1 MTAREQEY
9 RELFM
14 AEALEY
20 YDAMSRHLSEL
31 ERQPDGG
38 DGAALGELFRLMHNL
53 KANARAMG
61 FVDMGEVAHKMETLF
76 GQIRGRERAFAG
88 ALVPTTFRAVDT
100 LGTLIRAVGTG
111 QAAPDVQPLLADLD
125 RLIRGEEPAEA
136 APEPADPDATD
147 ADASRKLEL
156 SELVSIPVKKL
167 DKLLNLVGELVID
180 RDRILT
186 LAAELGHP
194 ALQATAQ
201 HLFRISDDLQY
212 SVMDVRLVGAG
223 VLLNK
228 FPRVVRDVAA
238 AESKQVELSLAGQD
252 VQIDRNVLQLITDA
266 LLHIVRNAV
275 SHGLEPP
282 EARLAAGKPAVGQLR
297 ISALTE
303 RDDVLLQVQDDGR
316 GVDTE
321 AVRRKAVRQG
331 LVSAEAAAALDE
343 PAVWALLF
351 EAGFSMAD
359 KITDISGRGVGL
371 DVVKLAIDSLGG
383 RLRVDSQLGRGTTFT
398 LVLPTSI
405 AVKGAL
411 LIELDARAYA
421 VPLLHTDTVLAL
433 PDEQIFA
440 VGGVLMA
447 HVQHENVPLVPLA
460 QLLGAEGDEQLPL
473 ASRADLPASGEGQ
486 HQVLVVSYNNRRL
499 GLLIDRFLRQQNIV
513 VKPLSKPLDTID
525 LFGGVTLLGSGQL
538 CLVLDVPAL
547 TRLFQAKRP

>member
-1 MTAREQEY
+1 MPGREQEY

-31 ERQPDGG
+31 ERNPQDTP
-38 DGAALGELFRLMHNL
+38 ALNELFRLMHNL

-61 FVDMGEVAHKMETLF
+61 FIDMGEVAHKMETLF
-76 GQIRGRERAFAG
+76 GQIRGNERTFTG
-88 ALVPTTFRAVDT
+88 PLVSLTFRAVDI
-100 LGTLIRAVGTG
+100 LGNMIRAIGAG
-111 QAAPDVQPLLADLD
+111 QESADAKPLLDNLEH
-125 RLIRGEEPAEA
+125 LIKGEEIVETRPAQTEEEA
-136 APEPADPDATD
+136 ETD
-147 ADASRKLEL
+147 AARKLEL
-156 SELVSIPVKKL
+156 SDLVYIPVKKL
-167 DKLLNLVGELVID
+167 DNLLNLVGELVID

-194 ALQATAQ
+194 ALQATAR

-228 FPRVVRDVAA
+228 FPRVVRDVAS
-238 AESKQVELSLAGQD
+238 AEGKQVELSLAGQD

-275 SHGLEPP
+275 SHGLEIPDD
-282 EARLAAGKPAVGQLR
+282 RRAANKPAVGKLT

-303 RDDVLLQVQDDGR
+303 RDDVLIQVQDDGR
-316 GVDTE
+316 GIDTE
-321 AVRRKAVRQG
+321 AVRKKVVRKG
-331 LVSAEAAAALDE
+331 MLTAEAAAVLDE
-343 PAVWALLF
+343 QQVWALLF
-351 EAGFSMAD
+351 EPGFSMAD

-383 RLRVDSQLGRGTTFT
+383 RLRVNSELGKGTTFT

-411 LIELDARAYA
+411 LIELDERAYA

-433 PDEQIFA
+433 ASDQVFV
-440 VGGVLMA
+440 VGGLLMTRI
-447 HVQHENVPLVPLA
+447 QDENVPLVHLR
-460 QLLGAEGDEQLPL
+460 QLLYAEGDEQLPQ
-473 ASRADLPASGEGQ
+473 ATRADLPTDGGL

-499 GLLIDRFLRQQNIV
+499 GILIDRFLRQQNIV
-513 VKPLSKPLDTID
+513 VKSLSKPLDTID

-547 TRLFQAKRP
+547 TRLFLAKRP

>member
-1 MTAREQEY
+1 
-9 RELFM
+9 M

-31 ERQPDGG
+31 ERSPQDV
-38 DGAALGELFRLMHNL
+38 AALNELFRLMHNL

-76 GQIRGRERAFAG
+76 GQIREQERTFTG
-88 ALVPTTFRAVDT
+88 TLVTLTFRAVDI
-100 LGTLIRAVGTG
+100 LGNMIRAVGAG
-111 QAAPDVQPLLADLD
+111 QELADAKPLIENLE
-125 RLIRGEEPAEA
+125 RLIQGQEPVETQAKPTEEEAENDA
-136 APEPADPDATD
+136 A
-147 ADASRKLEL
+147 RKLEL
-156 SELVSIPVKKL
+156 SDLVYIPVKKL
-167 DKLLNLVGELVID
+167 DNLLNLVGELVID

-186 LAAELGHP
+186 LAAELNSP
-194 ALQATAQ
+194 ALRATAQ

-238 AESKQVELSLAGQD
+238 SETKQVELTLAGQE

-275 SHGLEPP
+275 SHGLEGP
-282 EARLAAGKPAVGQLR
+282 EDRKAAGKSATGQLR

-316 GVDTE
+316 GIDTD
-321 AVRRKAVRQG
+321 AVRKKAIRKGV
-331 LVSAEAAAALDE
+331 VTAEAAALLDE
-343 PAVWALLF
+343 QGVWALLF
-351 EAGFSMAD
+351 EPGFSMAEQ
-359 KITDISGRGVGL
+359 ITDISGRGVGL

-383 RLRVDSQLGRGTTFT
+383 HLRVASKLGKGTTFT

-411 LIELDARAYA
+411 LIELDERAYA

-433 PDEQIFA
+433 ANDQIFA
-440 VGGVLMA
+440 VGGLLMTR
-447 HVQHENVPLVPLA
+447 VQEENVPLVPLR
-460 QLLGAEGDEQLPL
+460 QLLYAEGDELLP
-473 ASRADLPASGEGQ
+473 RATRAELPTDNSLS
-486 HQVLVVSYNNRRL
+486 QVLIVSYGNRRL
-499 GLLIDRFLRQQNIV
+499 GLIIDRFLRQQNIV
-513 VKPLSKPLDTID
+513 VKSLSKPLDTID

-547 TRLFQAKRP
+547 TRLFLAKRP

>member
-1 MTAREQEY
+1 
-9 RELFM
+9 
-14 AEALEY
+14 
-20 YDAMSRHLSEL
+20 MSRHLSEL
-31 ERQPDGG
+31 ERNPQEV
-38 DGAALGELFRLMHNL
+38 AALNELFRLMHNL

-76 GQIRGRERAFAG
+76 GQIRGQERSFTG
-88 ALVPTTFRAVDT
+88 SLVGMTFRAVDV
-100 LGTLIRAVGTG
+100 LGNMIRAVGSG
-111 QAAPDVQPLLADLD
+111 QESGDAHALLENLEQLIQGQEIAEAPAAPT
-125 RLIRGEEPAEA
+125 EEEAE
-136 APEPADPDATD
+136 TD
-147 ADASRKLEL
+147 AARKLEL
-156 SELVSIPVKKL
+156 SDLVSIPVKKL
-167 DKLLNLVGELVID
+167 DNLLNLVGELVID

-186 LAAELGHP
+186 LAAELNHP
-194 ALQATAQ
+194 ALQATAR

-238 AESKQVELSLAGQD
+238 AEGKQVELALAGQD

-275 SHGLEPP
+275 SHGLEDP
-282 EARLAAGKPAVGQLR
+282 ATRTAAGKSAIGHLR

-316 GVDTE
+316 GIDTE
-321 AVRRKAVRQG
+321 AVRKKAIRKGV
-331 LVSAEAAAALDE
+331 VTAEAGALLDE
-343 PAVWALLF
+343 QGVWALLF
-351 EAGFSMAD
+351 EPGFSMAE

-383 RLRVDSQLGRGTTFT
+383 LLRVNSELGKGTTFT

-411 LIELDARAYA
+411 LIELDERAYA
-421 VPLLHTDTVLAL
+421 VPLLHTDTVVAV
-433 PDEQIFA
+433 PSDQIFA
-440 VGGVLMA
+440 VGGLLMTR
-447 HVQHENVPLVPLA
+447 VQDENVPIIPLS
-460 QLLGAEGDEQLPL
+460 QLLYSEGDELLPR
-473 ASRADLPASGEGQ
+473 ATRADLPDHGGL
-486 HQVLVVSYNNRRL
+486 HQILVVSYNNRRL

-513 VKPLSKPLDTID
+513 VKSLSKPLDTID
-525 LFGGVTLLGSGQL
+525 LFGGVTLLGNGQL

-547 TRLFQAKRP
+547 TRLFLAKRP

>member
-1 MTAREQEY
+1 MSAREQEY

-31 ERQPDGG
+31 ERNPQDV
-38 DGAALGELFRLMHNL
+38 AALNELFRLMHNL

-76 GQIRGRERAFAG
+76 GQIRSNERTFTG
-88 ALVPTTFRAVDT
+88 SLVPLTFRAVDT
-100 LGTLIRAVGTG
+100 LGNMIRAVGTS
-111 QAAPDVQPLLADLD
+111 QETVDAKPLLENLD
-125 RLIRGEEPAEA
+125 HLIKGEEVVEAPAPQTEEEA
-136 APEPADPDATD
+136 ETD
-147 ADASRKLEL
+147 AARKLEL
-156 SELVSIPVKKL
+156 SDLVYIPVKKL
-167 DKLLNLVGELVID
+167 DNLLNLVGELVID

-194 ALQATAQ
+194 ALQATAR

-238 AESKQVELSLAGQD
+238 AENKQVELTLAGQD

-275 SHGLEPP
+275 SHGLENP
-282 EARLAAGKPAVGQLR
+282 EARQAAGKPAAGKLL
-297 ISALTE
+297 ITALTE
-303 RDDVLLQVQDDGR
+303 RDDVLIQVQDDGR
-316 GVDTE
+316 GIDTE
-321 AVRRKAVRQG
+321 AVRQKAIRNG
-331 LVSAEAAAALDE
+331 LVTSETAATLDE
-343 PAVWALLF
+343 QEVWALLF
-351 EAGFSMAD
+351 EPGFSMAEQ
-359 KITDISGRGVGL
+359 ITDISGRGVGL

-383 RLRVDSQLGRGTTFT
+383 RLRVNSELGKGTTFT

-411 LIELDARAYA
+411 LIELDERAYA

-433 PDEQIFA
+433 PNDQVFA
-440 VGGVLMA
+440 VGGLLMTRI
-447 HVQHENVPLVPLA
+447 QDENVPLVPLR
-460 QLLGAEGDEQLPL
+460 QLLYSEGDEPLPR
-473 ASRADLPASGEGQ
+473 ATRADLPPEGTL

-513 VKPLSKPLDTID
+513 VKSLSKPLDTID
-525 LFGGVTLLGSGQL
+525 LFGGVTLLGNGQL

-547 TRLFQAKRP
+547 TRLFLAKRP

>member
-1 MTAREQEY
+1 
-9 RELFM
+9 M

-31 ERQPDGG
+31 ERNPK
-38 DGAALGELFRLMHNL
+38 DGAALNELFRLMHNL

-61 FVDMGEVAHKMETLF
+61 FTDMGEVAHRMETLF
-76 GQIRGRERAFAG
+76 GQIRGNERAFTG
-88 ALVPTTFRAVDT
+88 SLVPLTFRAVDT
-100 LGTLIRAVGTG
+100 LGNMIRAVGAG
-111 QAAPDVQPLLADLD
+111 QDSLDAKPLLDNLEH
-125 RLIRGEEPAEA
+125 LIKGEEIIEDRPVQTEEEAE
-136 APEPADPDATD
+136 TD
-147 ADASRKLEL
+147 AARKLEL
-156 SELVSIPVKKL
+156 SDLVYIPVKKL
-167 DKLLNLVGELVID
+167 DNLLNLVGELVID

-186 LAAELGHP
+186 LAAELGNP
-194 ALQATAQ
+194 ALQATAR

-228 FPRVVRDVAA
+228 FPRVVRDVAS
-238 AESKQVELSLAGQD
+238 AEDKQVELVLAGQD

-275 SHGLEPP
+275 SHGLEDP
-282 EARLAAGKPAVGQLR
+282 ETRKAAGKAATGKLV

-303 RDDVLLQVQDDGR
+303 RDDVLIQVQDDGR
-316 GVDTE
+316 GIDTE
-321 AVRRKAVRQG
+321 AVRKKAVRKN
-331 LVSAEAAAALDE
+331 LLTAEAAAVLDE
-343 PAVWALLF
+343 QEVWALLF
-351 EAGFSMAD
+351 EPGFSMAE

-383 RLRVDSQLGRGTTFT
+383 RLRVNSELGKGTTFT

-411 LIELDARAYA
+411 LIELDERAYA

-433 PDEQIFA
+433 PNDEIFA
-440 VGGVLMA
+440 VGGLLMTRI
-447 HVQHENVPLVPLA
+447 QEENVPLVPLR
-460 QLLGAEGDEQLPL
+460 QLLYSEGEELLPR
-473 ASRADLPASGEGQ
+473 ATRADLPPDGGL

-513 VKPLSKPLDTID
+513 VKSLSKPLDTID

-547 TRLFQAKRP
+547 TRLFLAKRP

>member
-1 MTAREQEY
+1 
-9 RELFM
+9 M

-31 ERQPDGG
+31 ERNPQDV
-38 DGAALGELFRLMHNL
+38 AALNELFRLMHNL

-61 FVDMGEVAHKMETLF
+61 FIDMGEVAHKMETLF
-76 GQIRGRERAFAG
+76 GQIRGNERTFTG
-88 ALVPTTFRAVDT
+88 SLVNLTFRAVDI
-100 LGTLIRAVGTG
+100 LGNMIRAVGAG
-111 QAAPDVQPLLADLD
+111 QESADAKPLLDNLEQ
-125 RLIRGEEPAEA
+125 LIQGEEVVDTQAVSTEEEA
-136 APEPADPDATD
+136 D
-147 ADASRKLEL
+147 ADTARKLEL
-156 SELVSIPVKKL
+156 SDLVYIPVKKL
-167 DKLLNLVGELVID
+167 DNLLNLVGELVID

-194 ALQATAQ
+194 ALQATAR

-228 FPRVVRDVAA
+228 FPRVVRDVAS
-238 AESKQVELSLAGQD
+238 AESKQVELTLAGQD

-275 SHGLEPP
+275 SHGLETP
-282 EARLAAGKPAVGQLR
+282 ETRQAAGKPATGRLV

-303 RDDVLLQVQDDGR
+303 RDDVLIQVQDDGR
-316 GVDTE
+316 GIDTE
-321 AVRRKAVRQG
+321 AVRKKAVRKG
-331 LVSAEAAAALDE
+331 MLTAEAAAVLDE
-343 PAVWALLF
+343 QEVWALLF
-351 EAGFSMAD
+351 EPGFSMAD

-383 RLRVDSQLGRGTTFT
+383 RLRVNSELGKGTTFT

-411 LIELDARAYA
+411 LIELDERAYA

-433 PDEQIFA
+433 PNDQIFA
-440 VGGVLMA
+440 VGGLLMTRI
-447 HVQHENVPLVPLA
+447 QDENVPLVPLR
-460 QLLGAEGDEQLPL
+460 QLLYAEGEEMLP
-473 ASRADLPASGEGQ
+473 RATRNDLPSDAGL

-499 GLLIDRFLRQQNIV
+499 GLIIDRFLRQQNIV
-513 VKPLSKPLDTID
+513 VKSLSKPLDTID

-547 TRLFQAKRP
+547 TRLFLAKRP

>member
-1 MTAREQEY
+1 MPGREQEY

-31 ERQPDGG
+31 ERNPQDTP
-38 DGAALGELFRLMHNL
+38 ALNELFRLMHNL

-61 FVDMGEVAHKMETLF
+61 FIDMGEVAHKMETLF
-76 GQIRGRERAFAG
+76 GQIRGNERTFTG
-88 ALVPTTFRAVDT
+88 PLVSLTFRAVDI
-100 LGTLIRAVGTG
+100 LGNMIRAIGAG
-111 QAAPDVQPLLADLD
+111 QESADAKPLLDNLEH
-125 RLIRGEEPAEA
+125 LIKGEEIVETRPAQTEEEA
-136 APEPADPDATD
+136 ETD
-147 ADASRKLEL
+147 AARKLEL
-156 SELVSIPVKKL
+156 SDLVYIPVKKL
-167 DKLLNLVGELVID
+167 DNLLNLVGELVID

-194 ALQATAQ
+194 ALQATAR

-228 FPRVVRDVAA
+228 FPRVVRDVAS
-238 AESKQVELSLAGQD
+238 AEGKQVELSLAGQD

-275 SHGLEPP
+275 SHGLETPDD
-282 EARLAAGKPAVGQLR
+282 RRAANKPAVGKLT

-303 RDDVLLQVQDDGR
+303 RDDVLIQVQDDGR
-316 GVDTE
+316 GIDTE
-321 AVRRKAVRQG
+321 AVRKKVVRKG
-331 LVSAEAAAALDE
+331 MLTAEAAAVLDE
-343 PAVWALLF
+343 QQVWALLF
-351 EAGFSMAD
+351 EPGFSMAD

-383 RLRVDSQLGRGTTFT
+383 RLRVNSELGKGTTFT

-411 LIELDARAYA
+411 LIELDERAYA

-433 PDEQIFA
+433 ASDQVFV
-440 VGGVLMA
+440 VGGLLMTRI
-447 HVQHENVPLVPLA
+447 QDENVPLVHLR
-460 QLLGAEGDEQLPL
+460 QLLYAEGDEQLPQ
-473 ASRADLPASGEGQ
+473 ATRADLPTDGGL

-499 GLLIDRFLRQQNIV
+499 GILIDRFLRQQNIV
-513 VKPLSKPLDTID
+513 VKSLSKPLDTID

-547 TRLFQAKRP
+547 TRLFLAKRP

>member
-1 MTAREQEY
+1 
-9 RELFM
+9 M

-31 ERQPDGG
+31 ERNPQDV
-38 DGAALGELFRLMHNL
+38 GALNELFRLMHNL

-61 FVDMGEVAHKMETLF
+61 FIDMGEVAHKMETLF
-76 GQIRGRERAFAG
+76 GQIRGNERTFTG
-88 ALVPTTFRAVDT
+88 SLVTLTFRAVDI
-100 LGTLIRAVGTG
+100 LGNMIRAVGAG
-111 QAAPDVQPLLADLD
+111 QESADAKPLLDSLEQ
-125 RLIRGEEPAEA
+125 LIQGQEIVETQQAPTEEE
-136 APEPADPDATD
+136 TD
-147 ADASRKLEL
+147 ADAARKLEL
-156 SELVSIPVKKL
+156 SDLVYIPVKKL
-167 DKLLNLVGELVID
+167 DNLLNLVGELVID

-194 ALQATAQ
+194 ALQATAR

-228 FPRVVRDVAA
+228 FPRVVRDVAS
-238 AESKQVELSLAGQD
+238 AENKQVELTLAGQD

-275 SHGLEPP
+275 SHGLENP
-282 EARLAAGKPAVGQLR
+282 ETRQAAGKPTTGRLV

-303 RDDVLLQVQDDGR
+303 RDDVLIQVQDDGR
-316 GVDTE
+316 GIDTE
-321 AVRRKAVRQG
+321 AVRKKAIRKN
-331 LVSAEAAAALDE
+331 LVTAEAAALLDE
-343 PAVWALLF
+343 QEVWALLF
-351 EAGFSMAD
+351 EPGFSMAD

-383 RLRVDSQLGRGTTFT
+383 RLRVNSELGKGTTFT

-411 LIELDARAYA
+411 LIELDERAYA

-433 PDEQIFA
+433 PSDQVFA
-440 VGGVLMA
+440 VGGLLMTRI
-447 HVQHENVPLVPLA
+447 QEENVPLVPLR
-460 QLLGAEGDEQLPL
+460 QLLYAEGEEMLP
-473 ASRADLPASGEGQ
+473 RATRSDLPSDTDL

-499 GLLIDRFLRQQNIV
+499 GLIIDRFLRQQNIV
-513 VKPLSKPLDTID
+513 VKSLSKPLDTID

-547 TRLFQAKRP
+547 TRLFLAKRP

>member
-31 ERQPDGG
+31 ERNPK
-38 DGAALGELFRLMHNL
+38 DGAALNELFRLMHNL

-61 FVDMGEVAHKMETLF
+61 FTDMGEVAHRMETLF
-76 GQIRGRERAFAG
+76 GQIRGNERAFTG
-88 ALVPTTFRAVDT
+88 SLVPLTFRAVDT
-100 LGTLIRAVGTG
+100 LGNMIRAVGAG
-111 QAAPDVQPLLADLD
+111 QDSLDAKPLLDNLEH
-125 RLIRGEEPAEA
+125 LIKGEEIVEDRPVQTEEEAE
-136 APEPADPDATD
+136 TD
-147 ADASRKLEL
+147 AARKLEL
-156 SELVSIPVKKL
+156 SDLVYIPVKKL
-167 DKLLNLVGELVID
+167 DNLLNLVGELVID

-186 LAAELGHP
+186 LAAELGNP
-194 ALQATAQ
+194 ALQATAR

-228 FPRVVRDVAA
+228 FPRVVRDVAS
-238 AESKQVELSLAGQD
+238 AEGKQVELLLAGQD

-275 SHGLEPP
+275 SHGLEDP
-282 EARLAAGKPAVGQLR
+282 EARKAAGKAATGKLV

-303 RDDVLLQVQDDGR
+303 RDDVLIQVQDDGR
-316 GVDTE
+316 GIDTE
-321 AVRRKAVRQG
+321 AVRKKAVRKN
-331 LVSAEAAAALDE
+331 LLTAEAAAVLDE
-343 PAVWALLF
+343 QEVWALLF
-351 EAGFSMAD
+351 EPGFSMAE

-383 RLRVDSQLGRGTTFT
+383 RLRVNSELGKGTTFT

-411 LIELDARAYA
+411 LIELDERAYA

-433 PDEQIFA
+433 PNDEIFA
-440 VGGVLMA
+440 VGGLLMTRI
-447 HVQHENVPLVPLA
+447 QEENVPLVPLR
-460 QLLGAEGDEQLPL
+460 QLLYSEGEEPLPR
-473 ASRADLPASGEGQ
+473 ATRADLPPDGGL

-513 VKPLSKPLDTID
+513 VKSLSKPLDTID

-547 TRLFQAKRP
+547 TRLFLAKRP

>member
-1 MTAREQEY
+1 
-9 RELFM
+9 M

-31 ERQPDGG
+31 ERNPQDTP
-38 DGAALGELFRLMHNL
+38 ALNELFRLMHNL

-61 FVDMGEVAHKMETLF
+61 FIDMGEVAHKMETLF
-76 GQIRGRERAFAG
+76 GQIRGNERTFTG
-88 ALVPTTFRAVDT
+88 PLVSLTFRAVDI
-100 LGTLIRAVGTG
+100 LGNMIRAIGAG
-111 QAAPDVQPLLADLD
+111 QESADAKPLLDNLEH
-125 RLIRGEEPAEA
+125 LIKGEEIVETRPAQTEEEA
-136 APEPADPDATD
+136 ETD
-147 ADASRKLEL
+147 AARKLEL
-156 SELVSIPVKKL
+156 SDLVYIPVKKL
-167 DKLLNLVGELVID
+167 DNLLNLVGELVID

-194 ALQATAQ
+194 ALQATAR

-228 FPRVVRDVAA
+228 FPRVVRDVAS
-238 AESKQVELSLAGQD
+238 AEGKQVELSLAGQD

-275 SHGLEPP
+275 SHGLEIPDD
-282 EARLAAGKPAVGQLR
+282 RRAANKPAVGKLT

-303 RDDVLLQVQDDGR
+303 RDDVLIQVQDDGR
-316 GVDTE
+316 GIDTE
-321 AVRRKAVRQG
+321 AVRKKVVRKG
-331 LVSAEAAAALDE
+331 MLTAEAAAVLDE
-343 PAVWALLF
+343 QQVWALLF
-351 EAGFSMAD
+351 EPGFSMAD

-383 RLRVDSQLGRGTTFT
+383 RLRVNSELGKGTTFT

-411 LIELDARAYA
+411 LIELDERAYA

-433 PDEQIFA
+433 ASDQVFV
-440 VGGVLMA
+440 VGGLLMTRI
-447 HVQHENVPLVPLA
+447 QDENVPLVHLR
-460 QLLGAEGDEQLPL
+460 QLLYAEGDEQLPQ
-473 ASRADLPASGEGQ
+473 ATRADLPTDGGL

-499 GLLIDRFLRQQNIV
+499 GILIDRFLRQQNIV
-513 VKPLSKPLDTID
+513 VKSLSKPLDTID

-547 TRLFQAKRP
+547 TRLFLAKRP

>member
-31 ERQPDGG
+31 ERNPQDV
-38 DGAALGELFRLMHNL
+38 AALNELFRLMHNL

-76 GQIRGRERAFAG
+76 GQIRSNERSFTG
-88 ALVPTTFRAVDT
+88 SLVPLTFRAVDI
-100 LGTLIRAVGTG
+100 LGNMIRAVGSGQETG
-111 QAAPDVQPLLADLD
+111 DAKSLLENLD
-125 RLIRGEEPAEA
+125 HLIQGEEIVETRPAPTEEEA
-136 APEPADPDATD
+136 ETD
-147 ADASRKLEL
+147 AARKLEL
-156 SELVSIPVKKL
+156 SDLVYIPVKKL
-167 DKLLNLVGELVID
+167 DNLLNLVGELVID

-194 ALQATAQ
+194 ALQATAR

-238 AESKQVELSLAGQD
+238 AENKQVELTLAGQD

-275 SHGLEPP
+275 SHGLENP
-282 EARLAAGKPAVGQLR
+282 EARQAAGKPAVGKLS
-297 ISALTE
+297 ITALTE
-303 RDDVLLQVQDDGR
+303 RDDVLIQVQDDGR
-316 GVDTE
+316 GIDTE
-321 AVRRKAVRQG
+321 AVRQKAVRKG
-331 LVSAEAAAALDE
+331 MLTAEAAAVLDE
-343 PAVWALLF
+343 QEVWALLF
-351 EAGFSMAD
+351 EPGFSMAE

-383 RLRVDSQLGRGTTFT
+383 RLRVSSELGKGTTFT

-411 LIELDARAYA
+411 LIELDERAYA

-433 PDEQIFA
+433 PNDQIFA
-440 VGGVLMA
+440 VGA
-447 HVQHENVPLVPLA
+447 
-460 QLLGAEGDEQLPL
+460 
-473 ASRADLPASGEGQ
+473 
-486 HQVLVVSYNNRRL
+486 
-499 GLLIDRFLRQQNIV
+499 
-513 VKPLSKPLDTID
+513 
-525 LFGGVTLLGSGQL
+525 
-538 CLVLDVPAL
+538 C
-547 TRLFQAKRP
+547 

>member
-31 ERQPDGG
+31 ERNPQDV
-38 DGAALGELFRLMHNL
+38 GALNELFRLMHNL

-61 FVDMGEVAHKMETLF
+61 FMDMGEVAHRMETLF
-76 GQIRGRERAFAG
+76 GQIRGNERTFTG
-88 ALVPTTFRAVDT
+88 SLVPLTFRAVDI
-100 LGTLIRAVGTG
+100 LGNMIRAVGSGQETG
-111 QAAPDVQPLLADLD
+111 DAKSLLDNLEH
-125 RLIRGEEPAEA
+125 LIKGEEVVEDRAPQTEDEAE
-136 APEPADPDATD
+136 TD
-147 ADASRKLEL
+147 AARKLEL
-156 SELVSIPVKKL
+156 SDLVYIPVKKL
-167 DKLLNLVGELVID
+167 DNLLNLVGELVID

-194 ALQATAQ
+194 ALQATAR

-228 FPRVVRDVAA
+228 FPRVVRDVAS
-238 AESKQVELSLAGQD
+238 AEGKQVELTLAGQD

-275 SHGLEPP
+275 SHGLEDP
-282 EARLAAGKPAVGQLR
+282 ATRQAAGKPATGRLL

-303 RDDVLLQVQDDGR
+303 RDDVLIQVQDDGR
-316 GVDTE
+316 GIDTE
-321 AVRRKAVRQG
+321 AVRKKAVRKN
-331 LVSAEAAAALDE
+331 LLTAEAAALLDE
-343 PAVWALLF
+343 QEVWALLF
-351 EAGFSMAD
+351 EPGFSMAE

-383 RLRVDSQLGRGTTFT
+383 RLRVNSELGKGTTFT

-411 LIELDARAYA
+411 LIELDERSYA

-433 PDEQIFA
+433 PNDDIFV
-440 VGGVLMA
+440 VGGLLMTRI
-447 HVQHENVPLVPLA
+447 QEENVPLVPLR
-460 QLLGAEGDEQLPL
+460 QLLYSEGEEPLPR
-473 ASRADLPASGEGQ
+473 ATRADLPPDGGL

-513 VKPLSKPLDTID
+513 VKSLSKPLDTID
-525 LFGGVTLLGSGQL
+525 LFGGVTLLGNGQL

-547 TRLFQAKRP
+547 TRLFLAKRP